1 MLSTYFETQDIEVVA
16 VNDGKQGLEAIRNES
31 LDLILLDLAMPNFSG
46 LDVIDYLDKE
56 NLIESNNIVLFTASS
71 VKDELL
77 EELKNGIKD
86 IPKKAH

>member
-1 MLSTYFETQDIEVVA
+1 MVLTLLT
-16 VNDGKQGLEAIRNES
+16 
-31 LDLILLDLAMPNFSG
+31 ILT
-46 LDVIDYLDKE
+46 K

-86 IPKKAH
+86 ILKKPIDFNELDGLVTRFRPAL

>member
-1 MLSTYFETQDIEVVA
+1 MVLTLLT
-16 VNDGKQGLEAIRNES
+16 
-31 LDLILLDLAMPNFSG
+31 ILT
-46 LDVIDYLDKE
+46 K

-86 IPKKAH
+86 ILKKPIDFNELD